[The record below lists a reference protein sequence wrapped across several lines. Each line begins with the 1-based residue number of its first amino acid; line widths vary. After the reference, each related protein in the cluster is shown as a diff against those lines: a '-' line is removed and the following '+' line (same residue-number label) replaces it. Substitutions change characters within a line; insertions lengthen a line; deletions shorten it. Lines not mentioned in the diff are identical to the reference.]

1 MPAMRSFLTVLA
13 LLLIPLSVQ
22 AQPSTVVLVRHGE
35 KAPAPA
41 DNPPLSAEGEARAE
55 ALARVLADAHVDA
68 VVTSGLARTSATAAP
83 LVRARGLTPIIVAP
97 GRDVPAHARA
107 TAAAVRARPAG
118 EVVLVVGHSNT
129 LADIIAALGG
139 PEMPELCDQEYASL
153 FILELRENG
162 PSRLIRSSF
171 GDPDTEVDVDCHRG
185 MRP

>member
-1 MPAMRSFLTVLA
+1 MRSFLTVLV
-13 LLLIPLSVQ
+13 LLLAPLAIQ

-35 KAPAPA
+35 KALAPA
-41 DNPPLSAEGEARAE
+41 GNPPLSAAGEARAE
-55 ALARVLADAHVDA
+55 ALARVLADAHIDA
-68 VVTSGLARTSATAAP
+68 VVTTGLARTSGTAAP
-83 LVRARGLTPIIVAP
+83 LVRARGLTPIIVAA

-139 PEMPELCDQEYASL
+139 PKMPELCDQEYASL
-153 FILELRENG
+153 FVLELRENG
-162 PSRLIRSSF
+162 PTRLIHSSF
-171 GDPDTEVDVDCHRG
+171 GAPDTDADIDCHRG

>member
-1 MPAMRSFLTVLA
+1 MRSLLTILV
-13 LLLIPLSVQ
+13 LLLAPLAVQ

-35 KAPAPA
+35 KALAPA

-55 ALARVLADAHVDA
+55 ALARVLADTHVDA
-68 VVTSGLARTSATAAP
+68 VVTTGLARTAGTAAP
-83 LVRARGLTPIIVAP
+83 LVRARGLTPIIVAA

-139 PEMPELCDQEYASL
+139 PKMPELCDQEYASL
-153 FILELRENG
+153 FVLELRENG
-162 PSRLIRSSF
+162 PARLIRSSY
-171 GDPDTEVDVDCHRG
+171 GAPDTEADINCHRG